1 MRPPIYRNLKY
12 ILSGLLVASLVAVV
26 LSSSIL
32 FAQQGAPE
40 PPTPTPTPA
49 YLPPLDTASPD
60 PQPAR
65 VVYIQQGD
73 LWVMTLPGGEPQRVT
88 QNGTNYAPRWSP
100 SGGYLAFLIDPSYPN
115 VRVMRRDGGS
125 VINFGGA
132 VYDTHAWSPMAD
144 HLAYGITYGNG
155 AEIWV
160 SGMPLVRYADIP
172 APAGTTGQIGKLAW
186 SPDGQRIAFTWRAQQ
201 ADGGIVKDGLWVVD
215 VEVVDASGRKP
226 LRRLEGNVPE
236 AGEIILRGWSG
247 DGKHILYWQ
256 APILSASILA
266 DGVPLYALPVDG
278 GEPKL
283 IAEAVLVHDDAV
295 QVQPGGEQVAVVVGG
310 GRAVWTGK
318 RLQLVSA
325 DATQPG
331 VLSLTDQSAASPAWS
346 PHGQQ
351 IAYVGMP
358 DAAGAVA
365 GGSAAQAALQQRRIW
380 LVDEQMDE
388 PVLLTGVTATD
399 ETAYRDEAPQWV
411 DDDTLL
417 FARLDAEGRLS
428 LWTIDTDGADLQMVV
443 EDITPAPEWPGY
455 YGYID
460 WDPVFA
466 MWQPAMAEG
475 MMAQMADQA
484 MRPFAFP
491 PDIQGRSHALASFL
505 ERMDQ
510 DLTQEET
517 LAVWGEPEMTTGTQ
531 DVAGDQM
538 FIYQYALDDG
548 LKIRLG
554 FPDDGPL
561 AFVQVQ
567 HLDGCVFVLAPL
579 EALIA
584 PAAGA
589 AMPTPPS
596 LFGTATPTPT
606 PMQSPLATPTPG

>member
-1 MRPPIYRNLKY
+1 MCPLLYRNLKY
-12 ILSGLLVASLVAVV
+12 VLSGLLVASLVAVF
-26 LSSSIL
+26 LTSSIL

-40 PPTPTPTPA
+40 TPTPTLTPAPA

-60 PQPAR
+60 QQPAR

-73 LWVMTLPGGEPQRVT
+73 LWVKTLPGGEPQRVT

-132 VYDTHAWSPMAD
+132 VYDAHVWSPIED
-144 HLAYGITYGNG
+144 RLAYDIG

-160 SGMPLVRYADIP
+160 SGMPVVRYADIP
-172 APAGTTGQIGKLAW
+172 APAETTGQIGKLAW
-186 SPDGQRIAFTWRAQQ
+186 SPDGQQIAFTWRAQQ
-201 ADGGIVKDGLWVVD
+201 ADGSIVKDGLWVVD
-215 VEVVDASGRKP
+215 VWVVEATGRKP
-226 LRRLEGNVPE
+226 LRLLEDNAPE

-247 DGKHILYWQ
+247 DGKHLLYWQ
-256 APILSASILA
+256 APILSASISA

-283 IAEAVLVHDDAV
+283 IADAVPVHDDAV
-295 QVQPGGEQVAVVVGG
+295 QVQPGGEQIAVVVGG

-318 RLQLVSA
+318 RVQLVSA
-325 DATQPG
+325 DATQPR

-358 DAAGAVA
+358 DAGGAVA
-365 GGSAAQAALQQRRIW
+365 GGPAAQAALQQRRIW
-380 LVDEQMDE
+380 LADEQLGE
-388 PVLLTGVTATD
+388 PIPITGVAGTD
-399 ETAYRDEAPQWV
+399 EAPYRDEAPQWV

-417 FARLDAEGRLS
+417 FARLDVEGRLS
-428 LWTIDTDGADLQMVV
+428 LWTVDTDGTNLQRVV
-443 EDITPAPEWPGY
+443 EDITPAPEWSGS

-460 WDPVFA
+460 WSPVFA
-466 MWQPAMAEG
+466 LWRPAMAEG
-475 MMAQMADQA
+475 MMARMAAQA
-484 MRPFAFP
+484 MRPYAFP
-491 PDIQGRSHALASFL
+491 SGIQGRGHALAPFL
-505 ERMDQ
+505 ERMHQ
-510 DLTQEET
+510 NLTQEEMRS
-517 LAVWGEPEMTTGTQ
+517 VWGEPEMAIGTQ
-531 DVAGDQM
+531 DVSTGDRM
-538 FIYQYALDDG
+538 FIYQYALDDE

-567 HLDGCVFVLAPL
+567 HLSGRVFALTPL
-579 EALIA
+579 EGLVA
-584 PAAGA
+584 PAVGA
-589 AMPTPPS
+589 AIPMPPS

-606 PMQSPLATPTPG
+606 PMQSPLATPTPR